1 LPATTQSCGFTKKP
15 PQLNEMAFKNA
26 MKKIVEKNLLNISI

>member
-15 PQLNEMAFKNA
+15 PQLNEMACIK
-26 MKKIVEKNLLNISI
+26 M